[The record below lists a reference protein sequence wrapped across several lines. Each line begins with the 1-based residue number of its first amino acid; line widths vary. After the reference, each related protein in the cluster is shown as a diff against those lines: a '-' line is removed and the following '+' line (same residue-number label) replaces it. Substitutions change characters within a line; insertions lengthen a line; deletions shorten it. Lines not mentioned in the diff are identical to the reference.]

1 MGSRPTTRDEDA
13 RLPEVSR
20 RALIAGTPAAALAS
34 RKSAFARAIAATAP
48 VGAVEAADDGDR
60 RLKQWLALD
69 RKVERYQD
77 RWAQLEGYLV
87 REHAWF
93 RLSPDDRRAHP
104 GGRELRDID
113 GAIDVLREK
122 RDALL
127 EALPDARVVS
137 MESIVTRLA
146 VVERLVWPED
156 HPEAHALIAGA
167 RQDLIALAGAS
178 AVSPDS
184 ARG

>member
-1 MGSRPTTRDEDA
+1 MDSRRNAGGA
-13 RLPEVSR
+13 RPPLPEISR
-20 RALIAGTPAAALAS
+20 RALIAGTPVAALATS
-34 RKSAFARAIAATAP
+34 KSVFAAACPPVAP
-48 VGAVEAADDGDR
+48 VAPAAAVDAAGDGLR
-60 RLKQWLALD
+60 RLKQWLAFD
-69 RKVERYQD
+69 RRIERYHE

-87 REHAWF
+87 REQAWF

-113 GAIDVLREK
+113 GAINVLREK

-137 MESIVTRLA
+137 VESIVTRLA

-156 HPEAHALIAGA
+156 HPEAHALIVGA
-167 RQDLIALAGAS
+167 REDLITLAGA
-178 AVSPDS
+178 A
-184 ARG
+184 A

>member
-1 MGSRPTTRDEDA
+1 M
-13 RLPEVSR
+13 
-20 RALIAGTPAAALAS
+20 
-34 RKSAFARAIAATAP
+34 
-48 VGAVEAADDGDR
+48 
-60 RLKQWLALD
+60 
-69 RKVERYQD
+69 
-77 RWAQLEGYLV
+77 EGYLV

-113 GAIDVLREK
+113 GCIDVLREK

-127 EALPDARVVS
+127 EALPDSRTVS
-137 MESIVTRLA
+137 LESIVTRLA

-167 RQDLIALAGAS
+167 RQDLITLAGAS
-178 AVSPDS
+178 A
-184 ARG
+184 